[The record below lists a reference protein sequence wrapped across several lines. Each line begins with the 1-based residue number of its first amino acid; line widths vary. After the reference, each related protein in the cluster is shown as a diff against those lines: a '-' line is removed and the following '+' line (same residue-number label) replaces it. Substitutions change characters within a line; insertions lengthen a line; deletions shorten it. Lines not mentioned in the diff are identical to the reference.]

1 LNVKDTVTAKPIILG
16 DLLKTTTGEMTDVKV
31 APITNKEL
39 GFVFSIDITNVA
51 IVCERLNPVIKFI
64 IDDGL
69 LDFYSFSD
77 GMIVLT
83 IYLEPLDLY
92 FAQGTKVG
100 ESLCPGSNACEAKCM
115 STFLWHCPII
125 IHFL

>member
-1 LNVKDTVTAKPIILG
+1 MNVKDTVTAKPIILG

-51 IVCERLNPVIKFI
+51 IVCEGLNPVIKFI

-69 LDFYSFSD
+69 LDFYSLSD
-77 GMIVLT
+77 VMIVLT
-83 IYLEPLDLY
+83 IDLEPLDLY
-92 FAQGTKVG
+92 FAQGTKV
-100 ESLCPGSNACEAKCM
+100 
-115 STFLWHCPII
+115 
-125 IHFL
+125 